1 MKKILVVE
9 DAQSLRKD
17 ILEMLG
23 FEGYDAIGAEN
34 GLVGV
39 EKARQEMPD
48 LVVCDIMMPGLDGFG
63 VLEELRRDPVT
74 ATIPFIFLTAR
85 TDRVDI
91 RQGMGLGADDYLTK
105 PFTASELLTTVHA
118 RLEKRDIIEQI
129 TEQKMDDLRGNII
142 LALPHELRTPLNVI
156 LGFSDLLVSDAEVM
170 DAVRISEM
178 ARHINSSAFRLFRL
192 IENFLVYAQTEL
204 IKTDSRQLEA
214 LRTGY
219 LMYPRA
225 AIVHHCEQKTAA
237 HDRETDLSLAVDD
250 TKAIGISEEYLK
262 KIIEELLDNAIKF
275 SEPGTPIEVRAWPA
289 DDRYLVRVSDRGR
302 GMAPNQWE
310 SLGAYMQF
318 DRRIYE
324 QQGIGLGLI
333 IAKRLTEL
341 HNGSIRF
348 ESTLGVGTSVT
359 ISMPLRADIIDPS
372 YLTSSRL

>member
-289 DDRYLVRVSDRGR
+289 DDRFLVRVSDRGR

>member
-23 FEGYDAIGAEN
+23 FEGYDAVGAEN

-105 PFTASELLTTVHA
+105 PFTASELLATVHA
-118 RLEKRDIIEQI
+118 RLEKRDMIEQI

-156 LGFSDLLVSDAEVM
+156 LGFSDLLITDAEVM
-170 DAVRISEM
+170 DAARISEM
-178 ARHINSSAFRLFRL
+178 ARHINSSALRLFRL

-204 IKTDSRQLEA
+204 IKTDSRQLDA
-214 LRTGY
+214 LRAGY
-219 LMYPRA
+219 LLYPQTAIIHHAEHKTRA
-225 AIVHHCEQKTAA
+225 LGRDADLQLDVVETAA
-237 HDRETDLSLAVDD
+237 V
-250 TKAIGISEEYLK
+250 GISEEYLK
-262 KIIEELLDNAIKF
+262 KVLEELLDNACKF
-275 SEPGTPIEVRAWPA
+275 SEPGTPILVRGWSEP
-289 DDRYLVRVSDRGR
+289 DRYVVQVSDRGR
-302 GMAPNQWE
+302 GMTPSQWE

-333 IAKRLTEL
+333 ITKRLTEL
-341 HNGSIRF
+341 HNGS
-348 ESTLGVGTSVT
+348 VGFSSAVGKGTTVT
-359 ISMPLRADIIDPS
+359 VALPIRADLAAVNWLS
-372 YLTSSRL
+372 